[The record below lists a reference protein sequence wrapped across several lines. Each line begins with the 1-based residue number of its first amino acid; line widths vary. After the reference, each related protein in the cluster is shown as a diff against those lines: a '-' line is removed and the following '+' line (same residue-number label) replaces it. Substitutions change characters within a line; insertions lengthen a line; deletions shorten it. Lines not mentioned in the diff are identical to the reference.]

1 MGASNLIEPRPM
13 HRFEEDVLNA
23 YLERELEEYSG
34 PMKVQQFEGGQSNP
48 TFLLTTPSGRY
59 VLRKKPPGVLLPSA
73 HAVEREYRLYKA
85 LEETEVPV
93 PKTYLLCEDSS
104 IVGTPFFVMQYL
116 EGRVFKD
123 SALPE
128 YSPEDRRKIYFDM
141 IRGLAALH
149 TVDYEAVGLASY
161 GKPGNYFARQ
171 TGRWTKQYVAA
182 QTHEIPSM
190 EQLMQWLPNNMPED
204 DTTSIVHGDYQLYNI
219 MFHETEPR
227 CIAVLDWELSTLGN
241 PMADLAYNS
250 MKYHEVFNGK
260 PFEPTDGIP
269 DESEVVE
276 EYCRLTGRQNIDN
289 WNFCLA
295 FSFFRLASIC
305 QGVYKRGLDGNA
317 SSSTALQMKSKVT
330 DCADAAWRIAN
341 R

>member
-1 MGASNLIEPRPM
+1 MGADNLIEPRPM
-13 HRFEEDVLNA
+13 HRFDEDVLNA
-23 YLERELEEYSG
+23 HLERELDGYSG
-34 PMKVQQFEGGQSNP
+34 PLKVQQFEGGQSNP

-59 VLRKKPPGVLLPSA
+59 VLRKKPPGDLLPSA

-85 LEETEVPV
+85 LEQTDVTV

-104 IVGTPFFVMQYL
+104 ILGTPFFIMEYL

-123 SALPE
+123 SALSDE
-128 YSPEDRRKIYFDM
+128 SPEDRKDIYYDM
-141 IRGLAALH
+141 IRVLAALH
-149 TVDYEAVGLASY
+149 SVDYKEVGLETY
-161 GKPGNYFARQ
+161 GKPGNYFVRQ
-171 TGRWTKQYVAA
+171 TGRWTKQYLAA
-182 QTHEIPSM
+182 QTHDIPSM
-190 EQLMQWLPNNMPED
+190 NSLIQWLHDNMLED
-204 DTTSIVHGDYQLYNI
+204 DTTSIVHGDYQLYNM

-250 MKYHEVFNGK
+250 MKYHEVINGK
-260 PFEPTDGIP
+260 RFEPTDGIP
-269 DESEVVE
+269 GESEIVE
-276 EYCRLTGRQNIDN
+276 LYCRLTGKQNIEN

-317 SSSTALQMKSKVT
+317 SSASALQMKGKVT
-330 DCADAAWRIAN
+330 DCADAAWKIAN